1 MTLLKALQAS
11 RRRQAE
17 REIHRYRH
25 LIDEANA
32 AKVRHAIA
40 HAHVQPSRRGAS
52 SVAATPARDARP
64 VWPFAAPLNR
74 IRMWTH
80 AARALVPQHL
90 RAQPQGRL
98 GQ

>member
-1 MTLLKALQAS
+1 MTLLEALQAS
-11 RRRQAE
+11 RQRQAE

-25 LIDEANA
+25 LMDEATA
-32 AKVRHAIA
+32 AKLRDAIA
-40 HAHVQPSRRGAS
+40 RAHAQASRRGSS
-52 SVAATPARDARP
+52 SVAATPARDAQP
-64 VWPFAAPLNR
+64 PWPFAAPLNR

-98 GQ
+98 E